1 MKQHKYL
8 RRMVTFCISFITFY
22 TLLNIFLNYLIQ
34 IELNPTLT
42 TCVYSFFGTELGLC
56 AFNSLLDVLKEKN
69 KKKATKKKKQ
79 VNDIPTIEDT
89 QEEENI

>member
-69 KKKATKKKKQ
+69 KKKKQ
-79 VNDIPTIEDT
+79 VHDIPTVEDT

>member
-1 MKQHKYL
+1 
-8 RRMVTFCISFITFY
+8 MVTFCISFITFY

-42 TCVYSFFGTELGLC
+42 TCVYGFFGTELGLC

-69 KKKATKKKKQ
+69 KKKKQ
-79 VNDIPTIEDT
+79 VKDIPTIEDT
-89 QEEENI
+89 QEEGNI